1 MVNARSEFDLEK
13 RIHLTNEIPPYD
25 LFEAVNSVFQTDFWK
40 YILGSTTIEFDL
52 PYQTLKQD
60 GSYERVP
67 ENENVYYKKVN
78 GVLSQNYGPDQNDG
92 SNYHRMEIDGV
103 LMPEFDLLLHEV
115 YRYTGY
121 PYPDHPDYNK
131 LLTNNEF
138 NDYINS
144 AAAIIDYKPDNRFF
158 ENVIDTLYKS
168 DFLNS
173 NVSKEDEVAMIKIR
187 NLTNEAFRRKLYGS
201 KFGYRML
208 ANDIFENITTYPLAT
223 YLPVFNEKIDSL
235 KSEAKVVEDEDLYKD
250 RVFDN
255 FRKSRKINTFSPIY
269 QNKFKLIDWMGDKS
283 VYPEEKD
290 NNSYFTGTSLP
301 FYNYEIFEVPSVD
314 DTKSVVN
321 NVKLSE
327 FIENIN
333 QDLEKQGL
341 VSELYTYPFYYSTL
355 DENLKYTIEKD
366 TVVEAHSIRT
376 DFENDIRYNV
386 VYKYDRIEDIINGL
400 ENKDKFN
407 DEIKDLDL
415 FSKDKNYLNILY
427 KYSESLTESPLNVLY
442 SPFNRNTLILGPAD
456 TISFYPEFITGH
468 YNSGSTILDED
479 HIDWDKAI
487 IKKEQILSTK
497 QYNSNTYTGMET
509 TSQVIGFTK
518 GKIDFSCIKEDM
530 YNGTKFT
537 QSPTLNDSIGYG
549 IIINNSENNKV
560 VLLGKTTI
568 TSLFEDGWFYIKDGT
583 FEITAIPEE
592 KTDSMM
598 RACYEDYDS
607 ILLRIK
613 EQEEY
618 LDKVIIAHG
627 FNIDVAKGFNEGKS
641 ESIAEVNSHEK
652 KDLYLQFCEK
662 VLEYTDLLDKI
673 DSYRKNKEYIY
684 REKSF
689 TIDGKPNTY
698 NTTLVNNENII
709 DGFMIGAASYDKPT
723 EITYSKFAAIAR
735 SMIDYITLGYLS
747 ILPFSDNNSFNKEK
761 YYKESNVGDIKY
773 LKVNDALLQD
783 NENLNTGKFSEMTS
797 DFTKAV
803 VFEDCIKVS
812 SINYD
817 TIRIMSEVEAEG
829 YTISFKDDKAVD
841 LYRTLSIG
849 DKVTGSLIDSDDND
863 VKITAIGEKYVTVDR
878 KLTKIGKA
886 ELVYSI
892 KMNIIGEELDDYP
905 DSYQAYLRK
914 NGTYSSYSP
923 LDNGVWP
930 SEKWPNTSLALTDG
944 LLDITYFNIHNY
956 KPTDDRIGSFIN
968 VMNKTHLDPA
978 EGEVLVPSTI
988 KCMRDV
994 FVELNL
1000 TKLMSGPDE
1009 KGKIVEKLSDYRW
1022 LDYIED
1028 NLPRTSRLT
1037 DNVNIGVNLTM
1048 QTDTSGYMS
1057 TISGARYTDPL
1068 TKVKFITINQDGS
1081 FKWPE
1086 SSLSDTNWT
1095 VPMYAQIGS
1104 GGAGRSSWFRTPEDI
1119 VYPNLWGNNV
1129 YDGVIEGQAP
1139 VIDIDGSIK
1148 DPGLVMQIEQQGGRF
1163 RKRSVWAKDGALLET
1178 DLSSPEYLSTE
1189 EPLFEV
1195 QLGEYNT
1202 QTHFFRDLHNT
1213 MTTVQVSFYKQAFKN
1228 LTKELEDDEKI
1239 KVSNNSILYS
1249 KAIKDTIEAYDMET
1263 YNKVE
1268 KSFVYKGQWVP
1279 TLIVNSENKQEP
1291 NYPSKVDNDKSI
1303 IEYYTIEND
1312 YNLIHEDSSE
1322 SPDIFSNGSILFVF
1336 TKDNGE
1342 SDHVAKKFSCINILA
1357 DTNTAMK
1364 IKNDNVSLSLLNA
1377 YHNTFGSVSD
1387 VEIINNLQNIGDSI
1401 QALKDTDNYADNN
1414 PILMSYNNNV
1424 CWFLYVGDKKAP
1436 SDVPIPVDGFDYSF
1450 GTLFAFAVI
1459 DNVLCTFTLNR
1470 DKKFVFS
1477 QDIKKIG
1484 NVAEEYMNI
1493 LLGISNYDE
1502 FNKLSIVNNIDKA
1515 NYYFDLPKKYIAE
1528 GSYNIKTI
1536 INPEFISRG
1545 FLYNDDNTVDSTEVS
1560 FITTDSAVFYD
1571 EANAEFFVYA
1581 RYYQEDNNITKEKH
1595 KIAIKFNE
1603 QKYFKNVLHSFG
1615 RYLLTT
1621 KENGNTFEE
1630 HPQVYIED
1638 GVDLKL
1644 DKIKPNDKV
1653 LSITATKTRSPQKSS
1668 SDPTLFSN
1676 YYNFELPIRG
1686 IDDNG
1691 NLILGTYNEVVNFNS
1706 KLLELRESKY
1716 KVENGIIIQEEQA
1729 NFDVEKSFNNDA
1741 PISDV
1746 AFTTQVELPEESDFK
1761 YFKNNLLVRG
1771 TIAAEDGKRNIV
1783 IGVNDDATSVI
1794 TQNDALVG
1802 AFIIE
1807 GGQKQYRKVSL
1818 LVDGEIA
1825 QTANNVYFKI
1835 DYLSYSKT
1843 SLVACDKKGNIV
1855 YNDNVSLDNTV
1866 SSIECKKS
1874 ILDLTTAGA
1883 DGQQVLS
1890 LTYDSTAG
1898 NYVVEVGTEQDGSKF
1913 YTFLLPQADT
1923 DIIGLTE
1930 LFEQGSLTYYLDNVE
1945 MTQEQVDALDKTKV
1959 VIKDFDADSVVVGD
1973 SVENIPYDVLLSDV
1987 AISNGKV
1994 YLTTA
1999 GDYYTAVIKSNET
2012 DGEDKPDIQK
2022 QNIPSFDGTKTNE
2035 RPLYKT
2041 DAEGNFAVYI
2051 IQGNIWAKVPC
2062 KKYKLE
2068 NGVLTDSDFT
2078 KATFW
2083 KKINS
2088 PMFQDDLRAFIS
2100 NNDLSVIYSAI
2111 DNIHYGALNSTD
2123 GMFKTIS
2130 TLSEYNDLNG
2140 DNFTNVVSIY
2150 NDILS
2155 KYTKVLDFDTF
2166 YSYATSSKTEGPLT
2180 FNNNND
2186 GKGTLKMNG
2195 FIVDNDVP
2203 DYSTS
2208 NNYEIELNLSTKEAV
2223 EDAYKEYLYAIA
2235 RYVCFETEFITS
2247 LESVPVK
2254 LEFTESK
2261 LYILSNKG
2269 TLSCIEKDDI
2279 INSND
2284 PSKWTHF
2291 SIPTSMYFTAYSE
2304 KKNRVN
2310 LKYNGNLISFNGDFI
2325 KEQVPIYNV
2334 KGLYTDNMKAIIY
2347 GSVLSQDAIAEL
2359 YKEKRIEI
2367 DVDAETNKIV
2377 VKRGS
2382 TVELSQEETTELAAL
2397 QSMSKSKTNTSPFAA
2412 FGEGGIL
2419 MLSKLKESSD
2429 WTQDISKDYSFNN
2442 VVKMNKI
2449 VDGVSRDIY
2458 QYYIRIG
2465 NKINGRF
2472 AGNFADAD
2480 LSELNFYNFEDN
2492 DVRLYNSS
2500 FSTAVTSPDAG
2511 SNLTVY
2517 KADTSD
2523 STVILPDGID
2533 QDNDNLLKSYELLVE
2548 SSQALSVSTATV
2560 TNVENDIVTFDRDL
2574 VSYNGNITVI
2584 LSLLTTENIA
2594 DQTKYISESDI
2605 RKITINGVV
2614 PLKLTTQVEDYKFA
2628 NKMYNKR
2635 CILDDAIA
2643 AADTS
2648 GYPSYNERPDVY
2660 KQKLAV
2666 GEDGEY
2672 VSEPEYYKNAY
2683 GNDIILTDYSGSFS
2697 YYKQDTLLSDS
2708 LLESYN
2714 NNLPYLLA
2722 PIPLNNIDMYSVPFN
2737 GFGFDAE
2744 KPSLFLDS
2752 FSTKN
2757 SNFIISS
2764 RMNED
2769 VLNYLFTEQEL
2780 DAAKTW
2786 AESKGLDI
2794 DSDRFIYRTCSLV
2807 NDDTTSY
2814 LYDDT
2819 LKCFVIRDDIT
2830 CSGKVKLPYKFDAS
2844 SPFKESELS
2853 NIPNSDSL
2861 PTNIYY
2867 NKFGY
2872 GGNIEGTIGLP
2883 WIVDGNAFTEDIL
2896 INKKGDPLVLSYYDG
2911 SPFRVKDTGEIV
2923 IRPNGVHTETT
2934 TATKFTVKN
2943 PDHESEKDFVF
2954 EPKRLAPTEIGCCKK
2969 GDDTYY
2975 FQCFAEEVDESIQDD
2990 VAEALGEEAIKAYI
3004 YIEEVENYSGEPI
3017 EPIILD
3023 NDYIDINPLNAFI
3036 FDDNYNLSFTNKT
3049 DKYLLVTTNVDG
3061 LIYSRVPKYNNYRE
3075 LLSSEGRSII
3085 YEKYDLEDNDVTI
3098 KSVNDGNIELSTSL
3112 ESLGILTENNKG
3124 LSIKL
3129 TLKTQSTVTYSSM
3142 SDLNERE
3149 NYIEIQE
3156 SEINNF
3162 PPDRVYFNP
3171 VGYPKSPVLVDGNKF
3186 YSENSSYFSYTDY
3199 TNNNNEFI
3207 YCCDVD
3213 GRMIKLSIVDGELN
3227 EKLLEENDTILNCWV
3242 PKTPIYTS
3250 CRDWFYNDY
3259 YVKGL
3264 EKNPY
3269 WQEIEIDSTLTDQ
3282 GTFEQTA
3289 DVYRFVKKGAKMVS
3303 EKVPEGRKLLNI
3315 NNPVSYVISGDS
3327 YIVNKKENF
3336 LDLQNGRIRLLL
3348 TEPDEYYRYNR
3359 NLIEYGI
3366 SAENILVEQDNSR
3379 NIIAPVDI
3387 RQLSTIWEDNNTI
3400 LYSGF
3405 LQASYTVNTTK
3416 SFTTNKK
3423 SDNSVVRVSELG
3435 LFNKD
3440 HELIA
3445 YATFPPIEYNS
3456 DTQHIS
3462 FTMFIKN
3469 GTLSEVKK

>member
-1 MVNARSEFDLEK
+1 MVNSRSEFDLEK
-13 RIHLTNEIPPYD
+13 RIHLTNEVPPYD

-52 PYQTLKQD
+52 PYKTLKQD

-67 ENENVYYKKVN
+67 DNENVYYKKVN
-78 GVLSQNYGPDQNDG
+78 GVLSQNYGPIPNDD
-92 SNYHRMEIDGV
+92 NPTYHRMEVDGV

-144 AAAIIDYKPDNRFF
+144 AAAVIDYKPDNRFF
-158 ENVIDTLYKS
+158 ENVIDTLY
-168 DFLNS
+168 NS
-173 NVSKEDEVAMIKIR
+173 NFLSSKVSKEDEVAMIKIR

-223 YLPVFNEKIDSL
+223 YLPVFNEKIDNL
-235 KSEAKVVEDEDLYKD
+235 NSEVAAIENEKLYKD
-250 RVFDN
+250 RLFDN
-255 FRKSRKINTFSPIY
+255 FRKSRKIDTFSPIY

-290 NNSYFTGTSLP
+290 NSKYFTGTSLP

-314 DTKSVVN
+314 DTKSVAN
-321 NVKLSE
+321 SVKLSE
-327 FIENIN
+327 FIENSN
-333 QDLEKQGL
+333 QDLDKQGL
-341 VSELYTYPFYYSTL
+341 VSELYAYPYYYSTL
-355 DENLKYTIEKD
+355 DEDLKSIIKKD
-366 TVVEAHSIRT
+366 TVIEAHSIRT
-376 DFENDIRYNV
+376 DFENDIRYNII
-386 VYKYDRIEDIINGL
+386 YKYDTIEHTL
-400 ENKDKFN
+400 EAVEDKEKFTEELKDQ
-407 DEIKDLDL
+407 DL
-415 FSKDKNYLNILY
+415 FTTDKNYLNTLY
-427 KYSESLTESPLNVLY
+427 KYTNNSFNCQALNVIY
-442 SPFNRNTLILGPAD
+442 NPFNKNTLILDPAD
-456 TISFYPEFITGH
+456 TISFYPEYVTGV
-468 YNSGSTILDED
+468 YNDGVTILDKD
-479 HIDWDKAI
+479 YIDWEKAAV
-487 IKKEQILSTK
+487 KKEQILSTK

-509 TSQVIGFTK
+509 VSQVIGFTK

-530 YNGTKFT
+530 YSGTSFT
-537 QSPTLNDSIGYG
+537 QNPSLSSYNSYG

-560 VLLGKTTI
+560 VFLGKAKI
-568 TSLFEDGWFYIKDGT
+568 DSLFENGLFYIKNGT

-592 KTDSMM
+592 KTESMM
-598 RACYEDYDS
+598 RACYKDYDDT
-607 ILLRIK
+607 ILLI
-613 EQEEY
+613 QEKKEY
-618 LDKVIIAHG
+618 LETAEAKNG
-627 FNIDVAKGFNEGKS
+627 FEIEVAVGFNEGKS
-641 ESIAEVNSHEK
+641 EFVNIVNSHEE

-673 DSYRKNKEYIY
+673 KSYRKNKEYIY

-689 TIDGKPNTY
+689 NINGKPNVY
-698 NTTLVNNENII
+698 NSTLINNENII
-709 DGFMIGAASYDKPT
+709 DGFMIGAASYDNKD
-723 EITYSKFAAIAR
+723 IIYSRFAAIAR
-735 SMIDYITLGYLS
+735 STINYITLGYLS
-747 ILPFSDNNSFNKEK
+747 ILPFIDNDLFSKEQ
-761 YYKESNVGDIKY
+761 YYQENTFKQVRY
-773 LKVNDALLQD
+773 LKVKDALLQD
-783 NENLNTGKFSEMTS
+783 NEDLNVGLFSEMT
-797 DFTKAV
+797 DNFINAV

-812 SINYD
+812 SIDYD
-817 TIRIMSEVEAEG
+817 TIRIMSEIEAEG

-849 DKVTGSLIDSDDND
+849 DKVTGPLIDSDDND
-863 VKITAIGEKYVTVDR
+863 VKIVSIGEKYVTVDR

-923 LDNGVWP
+923 LDNGIWP
-930 SEKWPNTSLALTDG
+930 SEKWPNASLALTDG
-944 LLDITYFNIHNY
+944 LLDITYFNVHNY
-956 KPTDDRIGSFIN
+956 KAADDKIGSFIN
-968 VMNKTHLDPA
+968 VMERTHLTPA
-978 EGEVLVPSTI
+978 ENEVLVPSTI
-988 KCMRDV
+988 KCMRDL

-1000 TKLMSGPDE
+1000 TKIISGPDE
-1009 KGKIVEKLSDYRW
+1009 KGKTIEKLSDYRW

-1057 TISGARYTDPL
+1057 TISGANYTDPL

-1086 SSLSDTNWT
+1086 STLSDTEWT

-1104 GGAGRSSWFRTPEDI
+1104 GGAGRDSWFRTPEDI
-1119 VYPNLWGNNV
+1119 VYPNIWGNNV

-1139 VIDIDGSIK
+1139 IYNADGTIEE
-1148 DPGLVMQIEQQGGRF
+1148 PGLIMQIEAEKGRF

-1202 QTHFFRDLHNT
+1202 QTHFFRELDNT

-1228 LTKELEDDEKI
+1228 LIKEFDEDEKI
-1239 KVSNNSILYS
+1239 KVSNKSILDS
-1249 KAIKDTIEAYDMET
+1249 KAISKFIEAYDMEKYT
-1263 YNKVE
+1263 KVE
-1268 KSFVYKGQWVP
+1268 KTFDYKGQWTP
-1279 TLIVNSENKQEP
+1279 ALILKDNSQEI
-1291 NYPSKVDNDKSI
+1291 NYPSKVDNDI
-1303 IEYYTIEND
+1303 NVIEYYTIEND
-1312 YNLIHEDSSE
+1312 YNLIYEDSAE
-1322 SPDIFSNGSILFVF
+1322 DNKTFSNGSILFVY

-1342 SDHVAKKFSCINILA
+1342 SEHDIKSFSCINVLA
-1357 DTNTAMK
+1357 NTNGGMSVSAE
-1364 IKNDNVSLSLLNA
+1364 NEVSLYLLKSYHSALGLEPETTIKDMDLEESIDVLKNYENA
-1377 YHNTFGSVSD
+1377 YG
-1387 VEIINNLQNIGDSI
+1387 NNETIMAYDKS
-1401 QALKDTDNYADNN
+1401 
-1414 PILMSYNNNV
+1414 V
-1424 CWFLYVGDKKAP
+1424 CWFLYIGNRTGTINTPTEIK
-1436 SDVPIPVDGFDYSF
+1436 GFNYDL
-1450 GTLFAFAVI
+1450 GTLFAFTILDGVI
-1459 DNVLCTFTLNR
+1459 YSFTLDRNKR
-1470 DKKFVFS
+1470 FVFS
-1477 QDIKKIG
+1477 QDMKKYA

-1493 LLGISNYDE
+1493 LLGISNSDE
-1502 FNKLSIVNNIDKA
+1502 FNELSIVNNIDKA

-1545 FLYNDDNTVDSTEVS
+1545 YLYNDDNTIKNTEVS

-1581 RYYQEDNNITKEKH
+1581 RYYQDDNAITEEKH
-1595 KIAIKFNE
+1595 KIAVKFNE
-1603 QKYFKNVLHSFG
+1603 QKYFKNLLHSFG

-1621 KENGNTFEE
+1621 KENGTTFEE
-1630 HPQVYIED
+1630 YPQVYIED

-1653 LSITATKTRSPQKSS
+1653 LSITATKTRSPQKDS

-1676 YYNFELPIRG
+1676 YYNFELPVRG
-1686 IDDNG
+1686 IDDGG

-1716 KVENGIIIQEEQA
+1716 IVENGIIIPQEQA
-1729 NFDVEKSFNNDA
+1729 DFDIEKSFGNTA

-1746 AFTTQVELPEESDFK
+1746 EFTTQVELPEESDFK

-1771 TIAAEDGKRNIV
+1771 TIISEDGNRNTV
-1783 IGVNDDATSVI
+1783 TGVNDSAISVI
-1794 TQNDALVG
+1794 TQNDTLVG
-1802 AFIIE
+1802 AFILE
-1807 GGQKQYRKVSL
+1807 GGQKQYRKITL

-1825 QTANNVYFKI
+1825 QTSNGVYFNI

-1855 YNDNVSLDNTV
+1855 YSDNVVLDNTAY
-1866 SSIECKKS
+1866 SIDCKKS
-1874 ILDLTTAGA
+1874 ILDLTTTGA

-1890 LTYDSTAG
+1890 LTYDSTTG

-1923 DIIGLTE
+1923 EKIGLTE
-1930 LFEQGSLTYYLDNVE
+1930 LFEQGSLTYYLNNVE
-1945 MTQEQVDALDKTKV
+1945 MTQEQIDALDKTKV
-1959 VIKDFDADSVVVGD
+1959 VIKDFDADTIEADGEVKNV
-1973 SVENIPYDVLLSDV
+1973 PYDVLLSDV
-1987 AISNGKV
+1987 AISNGKI
-1994 YLTTA
+1994 YLTKT
-1999 GDYYTAVIKSNET
+1999 DKYYTAVIKSNEGNTT
-2012 DGEDKPDIQK
+2012 DIPDNDRADLSK

-2041 DAEGNFAVYI
+2041 DAEGNFAAYI

-2068 NGVLTDSDFT
+2068 NGELIESGFT
-2078 KATFW
+2078 KSTFW

-2100 NNDLSVIYSAI
+2100 NNDLSVVYSAI

-2130 TLSEYNDLNG
+2130 TLSEYNDLTG
-2140 DNFTNVVSIY
+2140 DDFTNVVSIY
-2150 NDILS
+2150 NSILS
-2155 KYTKVLDFDTF
+2155 NYTKVLDFDTF
-2166 YSYATSSKTEGPLT
+2166 YSYATTSKTEEPLT
-2180 FNNNND
+2180 FTNNNN
-2186 GKGTLKMNG
+2186 GKGTLKMSG
-2195 FIVDNDVP
+2195 FIVENGIP
-2203 DYSTS
+2203 NYSTS
-2208 NNYEIELNLSTKEAV
+2208 NKYEIELNLSTKDAL

-2261 LYILSNKG
+2261 LYVLSNKG

-2279 INSND
+2279 IDSND

-2291 SIPTSMYFTAYSE
+2291 SIPSKMYFTAYSE
-2304 KKNRVN
+2304 KQNRVS
-2310 LKYNGNLISFNGDFI
+2310 LKYNGKIISFNGDFV

-2334 KGLYTDNMKAIIY
+2334 KGLYTDDMKAIIY
-2347 GSVLSQDAIAEL
+2347 GSILSQDDIAEL

-2367 DVDAETNKIV
+2367 DVDAETNKIIV
-2377 VKRGS
+2377 NRGS
-2382 TVELSQEETTELAAL
+2382 TIELSSEETKELADL
-2397 QSMSKSKTNTSPFAA
+2397 QAMSKSKTNTSLFAA

-2419 MLSKLKESSD
+2419 MLSKVKESSD
-2429 WTQDISKDYSFNN
+2429 WSQDTSKDYSFNN
-2442 VVKMNKI
+2442 VIKMNKVI
-2449 VDGVSRDIY
+2449 DGVSRDIY

-2472 AGNFADAD
+2472 AGKFADED
-2480 LSELNFYNFEDN
+2480 LSELNFYNFEEN

-2500 FSTAVTSPDAG
+2500 FSTVITSPDAG
-2511 SNLTVY
+2511 SNINVY
-2517 KADTSD
+2517 KADTSE
-2523 STVILPDGID
+2523 STVILPEGFD
-2533 QDNDNLLKSYELLVE
+2533 QDNPELLKSYELLVE
-2548 SSQALSVSTATV
+2548 SSQALSVNTTKVLDVAGNT
-2560 TNVENDIVTFDRDL
+2560 ITFKDDL

-2584 LSLLTTENIA
+2584 LSLLTAKDIV
-2594 DQTKYISESDI
+2594 DQKRYISEDDI
-2605 RKITINGVV
+2605 RKVTINGVV
-2614 PLKLTTQVEDYKFA
+2614 PLKLTTQVEGYELA

-2635 CILDDAIA
+2635 CILNDLSEEA
-2643 AADTS
+2643 
-2648 GYPSYNERPDVY
+2648 GYPSYDERPDAY
-2660 KQKLAV
+2660 KQKLV
-2666 GEDGEY
+2666 LDKNDEY
-2672 VSEPEYYKNAY
+2672 VAVPEYYKNAF
-2683 GNDIILTDYSGSFS
+2683 GNDITLTDYSASFS
-2697 YYKQDTLLSDS
+2697 YYESQNIKLSDN

-2714 NNLPYLLA
+2714 NSLPYLLA
-2722 PIPLNNIDMYSVPFN
+2722 PIPLNNVNMYSTPFK
-2737 GFGFDAE
+2737 GFALNTEG
-2744 KPSLFLDS
+2744 PLFLDNI
-2752 FSTKN
+2752 STIK
-2757 SNFIISS
+2757 SNFVFNGKI
-2764 RMNED
+2764 NNN
-2769 VLNYLFTEQEL
+2769 VLNYLFTDQES
-2780 DAAKTW
+2780 DAVEIW
-2786 AESKGLDI
+2786 RESKGVDDTLI
-2794 DSDRFIYRTCSLV
+2794 EENGELVEKRFIYKSCLLDE
-2807 NDDTTSY
+2807 NADNLY
-2814 LYDDT
+2814 LYDNE

-2844 SPFKESELS
+2844 LPFKESELS
-2853 NIPNSDSL
+2853 NISKSDNL

-2883 WIVDGNAFTEDIL
+2883 WNVDKNAFNTEEIL
-2896 INKKGDPLVLSYYDG
+2896 VNKKGDPLVLSYYDG
-2911 SPFRVKDTGEIV
+2911 SPLKVKDVGEIV
-2923 IRPNGVHTETT
+2923 IKPNALYEETT
-2934 TATKFTVKN
+2934 TATKFIIG
-2943 PDHESEKDFVF
+2943 DFVF
-2954 EPKRLAPTEIGCCKK
+2954 EPKKLVAGEIGRCKK
-2969 GDDTYY
+2969 GDVNYY
-2975 FQCFAEEVDESIQDD
+2975 FECKTEAVEQEILDVLGDD
-2990 VAEALGEEAIKAYI
+2990 AQKSYT
-3004 YIEEVENYSGEPI
+3004 YIEEIEDYKGEYI
-3017 EPIILD
+3017 EPIMLD
-3023 NDYIDINPLNAFI
+3023 NDYIDISPASAFI
-3036 FDDNYNLSFTNKT
+3036 YDDNYNLSFTNKT
-3049 DKYLLVTTNVDG
+3049 DKHLLITTNVEG
-3061 LIYSRVPKYNNYRE
+3061 LVYSRAPKYNNYRE

-3085 YEKYDLEDNDVTI
+3085 YEQYDLKDKDVTV
-3098 KSVNDGNIELSTSL
+3098 KSVNDDNIELSTSL
-3112 ESLGILTENNKG
+3112 ESLGILPENNKG
-3124 LSIKL
+3124 LSLKL
-3129 TLKTQSTVTYSSM
+3129 TLKTQSTITYTSKA
-3142 SDLNERE
+3142 DLDERE

-3171 VGYPKSPVLVDGNKF
+3171 IGYPKSPVLVDGNKF
-3186 YSENSSYFSYTDY
+3186 YSENSSYFGYTDY
-3199 TNNNNEFI
+3199 TNNNNEPI
-3207 YCCDVD
+3207 YCCNEQ
-3213 GRMIKLSIVDGELN
+3213 GKMIKLSIVDNELN
-3227 EKLLEENDTILNCWV
+3227 ESLLAENDTLLNCWV

-3250 CRDWFYNDY
+3250 CREWFYNDY

-3269 WQEIEIDSTLTDQ
+3269 WQEIEIDSTLSDQ
-3282 GTFEQTA
+3282 GTFEQFA
-3289 DVYRFVKKGAKMVS
+3289 NVYRFVKKGAKMVP

-3315 NNPVSYVISGDS
+3315 NNPVSYIISGDS
-3327 YIVNKKENF
+3327 YIVNRKENF

-3348 TEPDEYYRYNR
+3348 TEPDEYYRHNE

-3366 SAENILVEQDNSR
+3366 SAKNILVEQDNSR

-3387 RQLSTIWEDNNTI
+3387 RKLSSIWEDNSTI
-3400 LYSGF
+3400 KYSGF

-3416 SFTTNKK
+3416 SFTNNKK

-3435 LFNKD
+3435 LFNKK

-3469 GTLSEVKK
+3469 GTLSEIKKE

>member
-1 MVNARSEFDLEK
+1 MVNSRSEFDLEK

-52 PYQTLKQD
+52 PYKTLRQD

-67 ENENVYYKKVN
+67 DNENVYYKKVN
-78 GVLSQNYGPDQNDG
+78 GVLSQNYGPI
-92 SNYHRMEIDGV
+92 SNGDNPTYHRMEVDGV

-121 PYPDHPDYNK
+121 PYPDHPDFNK

-158 ENVIDTLYKS
+158 ENVIDTLYNS
-168 DFLNS
+168 GFLS
-173 NVSKEDEVAMIKIR
+173 SKVSKEDEIAMIKIR

-208 ANDIFENITTYPLAT
+208 ANDIFENITAYPLAT
-223 YLPVFNEKIDSL
+223 YLPVFNEKINSL
-235 KSEAKVVEDEDLYKD
+235 ESEVSAIEYEKLYKD
-250 RVFDN
+250 RLFEN
-255 FRKSRKINTFSPIY
+255 FRKSRKIDTFSPIY

-290 NNSYFTGTSLP
+290 NSKYFTGTSLP

-314 DTKSVVN
+314 DTKSVAN
-321 NVKLSE
+321 SVKLSE
-327 FIENIN
+327 FIENSN
-333 QDLEKQGL
+333 QDLDKQGL
-341 VSELYTYPFYYSTL
+341 VSELYTYPYYYATL
-355 DENLKYTIEKD
+355 DEDLKSTIEKD
-366 TVVEAHSIRT
+366 TVIEAHSIRT
-376 DFENDIRYNV
+376 DFENDIRYNII
-386 VYKYDRIEDIINGL
+386 YKYDTIEDTLKGV
-400 ENKDKFN
+400 ENKDKFI
-407 DEIKDLDL
+407 DEIEEQDL
-415 FSKDKNYLNILY
+415 FTSDKNYLNTLY
-427 KYSESLTESPLNVLY
+427 KYAGNDFSYQALNVLY
-442 SPFNRNTLILGPAD
+442 SPLNKNALILDPVD
-456 TISFYPEFITGH
+456 TISFYPEYITGV
-468 YNSGSTILDED
+468 YKDGVTILDED
-479 HIDWDKAI
+479 HIDWDKAAV
-487 IKKEQILSTK
+487 KKEQILSTK
-497 QYNSNTYTGMET
+497 QYNNNTYTGMET
-509 TSQVIGFTK
+509 VSQVIGFTK
-518 GKIDFSCIKEDM
+518 GKIDFTCIKEDM
-530 YNGTKFT
+530 YNGVSFT
-537 QSPTLNDSIGYG
+537 QNPSLSKSNSYG

-560 VLLGKTTI
+560 VLLGKAQI
-568 TSLFEDGWFYIKDGT
+568 DSLFENGLFYIKNGT

-592 KTDSMM
+592 KTVSMM
-598 RACYEDYDS
+598 RACYKDYDDT
-607 ILLRIK
+607 ILEIQK
-613 EQEEY
+613 KEEY
-618 LDKVIIAHG
+618 LDNAVEANG
-627 FNIDVAKGFNEGKS
+627 FDIDVAIGFNKGDS
-641 ESIAEVNSHEK
+641 ESINKVNSHEK
-652 KDLYLQFCEK
+652 KDIYLKFCEE
-662 VLEYTDLLDKI
+662 VLIYTDLLDKI
-673 DSYRKNKEYIY
+673 ESYKINRGYIY

-689 TIDGKPNTY
+689 NIDGKPNIY

-709 DGFMIGAASYDKPT
+709 DGFMVGATTSSSD
-723 EITYSKFAAIAR
+723 EIVYSRFPSIAR
-735 SMIDYITLGYLS
+735 STIDYISLGYLS
-747 ILPFSDNNSFNKEK
+747 ILPFIDNNIFDKDK
-761 YYKESNVGDIKY
+761 YYQEITDADGVRY
-773 LKVNDALLQD
+773 LKVKDTLLQD
-783 NENLNTGKFSEMTS
+783 NEDLNVGLFSDMT
-797 DFTKAV
+797 DNFMKAV

-812 SINYD
+812 SIDYD

-829 YTISFKDDKAVD
+829 YTISFKDDRAVD

-849 DKVTGSLIDSDDND
+849 DKVTGPLIDSDDND
-863 VKITAIGEKYVTVDR
+863 VKIVSIGEKYVTVDR

-886 ELVYSI
+886 ELTYSV

-923 LDNGVWP
+923 LDNGIWP
-930 SEKWPNTSLALTDG
+930 SEKWPNASLALTDG

-956 KPTDDRIGSFIN
+956 KPAEDKIGSFIN
-968 VMNKTHLDPA
+968 VMEKTHLTPA
-978 EGEVLVPSTI
+978 DDEALVPSTI
-988 KCMRDV
+988 KCMRDL

-1000 TKLMSGPDE
+1000 TKIISGPDE
-1009 KGKIVEKLSDYRW
+1009 KGKTIEKLSDYRW

-1057 TISGARYTDPL
+1057 TITGAKYTDPL

-1086 SSLSDTNWT
+1086 STLGDTEWT

-1119 VYPNLWGNNV
+1119 VYPNIWGNNV

-1139 VIDIDGSIK
+1139 IYNADGTIK
-1148 DPGLVMQIEQQGGRF
+1148 EPGLIMQLESKSGRF

-1202 QTHFFRDLHNT
+1202 QTHFFRELNNT

-1228 LTKELEDDEKI
+1228 LIKELDEDEKI
-1239 KVSNNSILYS
+1239 KVSNNSILDSEAIS
-1249 KAIKDTIEAYDMET
+1249 KVAEAYDRET
-1263 YNKVE
+1263 HNPVVK
-1268 KSFVYKGQWVP
+1268 KSFIYKGQWTPALV
-1279 TLIVNSENKQEP
+1279 LQEDNSQDVNW
-1291 NYPSKVDNDKSI
+1291 PSKVNNDI
-1303 IEYYTIEND
+1303 NVIEYYTIEND
-1312 YNLIHEDSSE
+1312 YNLIYEDNTK
-1322 SPDIFSNGSILFVF
+1322 DNKVFSNGSILFVY
-1336 TKDNGE
+1336 TNDKGE
-1342 SDHVAKKFSCINILA
+1342 SQYETKNFSCVNVLA
-1357 DTNTAMK
+1357 DTNGGMSVDA
-1364 IKNDNVSLSLLNA
+1364 DNISLSLLKA
-1377 YHNTFGSVSD
+1377 YHSALGIESELDISKMKLKEAIEQLRTYEKEYEGNDIIMTFNS
-1387 VEIINNLQNIGDSI
+1387 SI
-1401 QALKDTDNYADNN
+1401 
-1414 PILMSYNNNV
+1414 
-1424 CWFLYVGDKKAP
+1424 CWFLYIGNRKAP
-1436 SDVPIPVDGFDYSF
+1436 TDIPVAVEDFDYEL
-1450 GTLFAFAVI
+1450 GTLFAFTIIDGVI
-1459 DNVLCTFTLNR
+1459 YSFTLDRNKR
-1470 DKKFVFS
+1470 FVFS
-1477 QDIKKIG
+1477 QDMKKFN

-1545 FLYNDDNTVDSTEVS
+1545 FLYNEDNTIKNTEVS

-1581 RYYQEDNNITKEKH
+1581 RYYQDDNNITKEKH
-1595 KIAIKFNE
+1595 KIAVKFNE

-1621 KENGNTFEE
+1621 KENGATFEE
-1630 HPQVYIED
+1630 HPQIYIED

-1653 LSITATKTRSPQKSS
+1653 LSITSTKTRSPQKDS

-1676 YYNFELPIRG
+1676 YYNFELPVRG
-1686 IDDNG
+1686 VDDDG

-1716 KVENGIIIQEEQA
+1716 KIENGIIIPQEQA
-1729 NFDVEKSFNNDA
+1729 DFTFEKSFDSTA

-1746 AFTTQVELPEESDFK
+1746 EFTTQVEVSEESDFK

-1771 TIAAEDGKRNIV
+1771 TIISEDGNRNTV
-1783 IGVNDDATSVI
+1783 TGVNDSAISVI

-1802 AFIIE
+1802 AFIVE
-1807 GGQKQYRKVSL
+1807 GGQKQFRRVAL
-1818 LVDGEIA
+1818 FVDGEIA
-1825 QTANNVYFKI
+1825 QTAKDVYFKV
-1835 DYLSYSKT
+1835 DYLSYNKT

-1855 YNDNVSLDNTV
+1855 YNDNVVLDNTV

-1890 LTYDSTAG
+1890 LTYDSTVD

-1923 DIIGLTE
+1923 DKIELTE
-1930 LFEQGSLTYYLDNVE
+1930 LFEQGSLTYYLNNDI
-1945 MTQEQVDALDKTKV
+1945 MTQEDIDALDKTKV
-1959 VIKDFDADSVVVGD
+1959 VIKDFDADTIEVDGEVK
-1973 SVENIPYDVLLSDV
+1973 NIPYDVLLSDV

-1994 YLTTA
+1994 YLTPA
-1999 GDYYTAVIKSNET
+1999 GEYYTAVIKSNEGNNT
-2012 DGEDKPDIQK
+2012 DIPDNDRADLQK
-2022 QNIPSFDGTKTNE
+2022 QNIPSFDDVKTNE

-2041 DAEGNFAVYI
+2041 DAEGNFAAYI

-2068 NGVLTDSDFT
+2068 NYELIESGTT
-2078 KATFW
+2078 KSTFW
-2083 KKINS
+2083 KKINN
-2088 PMFQDDLRAFIS
+2088 PMFQDDLRAFIN
-2100 NNDLSVIYSAI
+2100 NNDLSVVYSAI

-2130 TLSEYNDLNG
+2130 TLSEYNDLTG
-2140 DNFTNVVSIY
+2140 DDFTNVVSIY

-2166 YSYATSSKTEGPLT
+2166 YSYATSSKTEGPLA
-2180 FNNNND
+2180 FVNNNN
-2186 GKGTLKMNG
+2186 GKGTLKMSG
-2195 FIVDNDVP
+2195 FIVENDIP
-2203 DYSTS
+2203 NYSTS
-2208 NNYEIELNLSTKEAV
+2208 NKYEIELNLSTKDAV

-2261 LYILSNKG
+2261 LYVLSSKG

-2279 INSND
+2279 IYSND

-2291 SIPTSMYFTAYSE
+2291 SIPSNMYFTAYSE
-2304 KKNRVN
+2304 KQNRVN
-2310 LKYNGNLISFNGDFI
+2310 LKYNGKQISFNGDFV
-2325 KEQVPIYNV
+2325 KEQVPIYKV
-2334 KGLYTDNMKAIIY
+2334 KGLYTDDMKAIIY

-2382 TVELSQEETTELAAL
+2382 TVELSSEETKELAAL
-2397 QSMSKSKTNTSPFAA
+2397 QSMSNSKTNTSLFAA

-2419 MLSKLKESSD
+2419 MLSKVVAND
-2429 WTQDISKDYSFNN
+2429 WTQDTSKDYSFNN
-2442 VVKMNKI
+2442 VVKMNKV

-2472 AGNFADAD
+2472 AGNFADKD
-2480 LSELNFYNFEDN
+2480 LSELNFYNFEEN
-2492 DVRLYNSS
+2492 DVKLYNSS
-2500 FSTAVTSPDAG
+2500 FSTVITSPDAG
-2511 SNLTVY
+2511 SNINVY

-2523 STVILPDGID
+2523 STVILPEGID
-2533 QDNDNLLKSYELLVE
+2533 QDDDRLLKSYELLIE
-2548 SSQALSVSTATV
+2548 SSQALSVNTTKVSAVDGNTITF
-2560 TNVENDIVTFDRDL
+2560 ENDL

-2584 LSLLTTENIA
+2584 LSLLTTKDIV
-2594 DQTKYISESDI
+2594 DQTKYISEDDI

-2614 PLKLTTQVEDYKFA
+2614 PLKLTTQVEGYELA

-2635 CILDDAIA
+2635 CILDDSSE
-2643 AADTS
+2643 DKS
-2648 GYPSYNERPDVY
+2648 GYPSYNERPEAY
-2660 KQKLAV
+2660 KQKLV
-2666 GEDGEY
+2666 LDENDEY
-2672 VSEPEYYKNAY
+2672 VAVPEYYKNAF
-2683 GNDIILTDYSGSFS
+2683 GNDIILTDYSASFS
-2697 YYKQDTLLSDS
+2697 YYESTDGIKMSDN

-2722 PIPLNNIDMYSVPFN
+2722 PIPLNNINIYSTPFN
-2737 GFGFDAE
+2737 GFALDTQT
-2744 KPSLFLDS
+2744 PFLNNV
-2752 FSTKN
+2752 STVK
-2757 SNFIISS
+2757 SNFVFTGAV
-2764 RMNED
+2764 NND
-2769 VLNYLFTEQEL
+2769 VLNYLFTDQESDAVEIWQTSKGVEQERFSY
-2780 DAAKTW
+2780 KSYPGV
-2786 AESKGLDI
+2786 E
-2794 DSDRFIYRTCSLV
+2794 DSETL
-2807 NDDTTSY
+2807 Y
-2814 LYDDT
+2814 LYDDL

-2844 SPFKESELS
+2844 LPFKESELS
-2853 NIPNSDSL
+2853 NISKSDSL

-2872 GGNIEGTIGLP
+2872 GGNIEGSIGLP
-2883 WIVDGNAFTEDIL
+2883 WNVDKNAFTEDVL
-2896 INKKGDPLVLSYYDG
+2896 INKKGDPLVLSYYNG
-2911 SPFRVKDTGEIV
+2911 SPLIVKDTGEIV
-2923 IRPNGVHTETT
+2923 IKPNGTYQETT
-2934 TATKFTVKN
+2934 KATKFTIGN
-2943 PDHESEKDFVF
+2943 FVF
-2954 EPKRLAPTEIGCCKK
+2954 EPKKLVSGEIGCCEKD
-2969 GDDTYY
+2969 GNRYY
-2975 FQCFAEEVDESIQDD
+2975 FKCETKDVDQEILELLDKDAQKS
-2990 VAEALGEEAIKAYI
+2990 YT
-3004 YIEEVENYSGEPI
+3004 YIEEIEKPIDGESI
-3017 EPIILD
+3017 EPVILD
-3023 NDYIDINPLNAFI
+3023 NDYIDIQPIGAFMY
-3036 FDDNYNLSFTNKT
+3036 DDNYNLSFTNKT
-3049 DKYLLVTTNVDG
+3049 DKHLLVTTNIEG
-3061 LIYSRVPKYNNYRE
+3061 LIYSRTPKYNNYRE

-3085 YEKYDLEDNDVTI
+3085 YEEYLLEDKDVTI
-3098 KSVNDGNIELSTSL
+3098 KSVNDDNIELSTSL
-3112 ESLGILTENNKG
+3112 ESLGILPEDNKG

-3129 TLKTQSTVTYSSM
+3129 KLKTQSTITYTSQA
-3142 SDLNERE
+3142 DLDEHD

-3171 VGYPKSPVLVDGNKF
+3171 IGYPKSPVLVDGNKF

-3199 TNNNNEFI
+3199 TNNNNESI
-3207 YCCDVD
+3207 YCCHED
-3213 GRMIKLSIVDGELN
+3213 GKMIKLSIVDNELK
-3227 EKLLEENDTILNCWV
+3227 EDYLADNDTLLNCWV

-3259 YVKGL
+3259 YIKGL

-3289 DVYRFVKKGAKMVS
+3289 SVYKFVKKGAKMVS

-3327 YIVNKKENF
+3327 YIVNRKENF
-3336 LDLQNGRIRLLL
+3336 LDLQNGRVRLLL
-3348 TEPDEYYRYNR
+3348 TEPDEYYRHNE

-3366 SAENILVEQDNSR
+3366 SAKNILVEQDNSR

-3387 RQLSTIWEDNNTI
+3387 RQLSSIWEANSTI
-3400 LYSGF
+3400 TYSGF

-3416 SFTTNKK
+3416 SFTNDKK

-3435 LFNKD
+3435 LFNKE

-3469 GTLSEVKK
+3469 GTLSELKKD